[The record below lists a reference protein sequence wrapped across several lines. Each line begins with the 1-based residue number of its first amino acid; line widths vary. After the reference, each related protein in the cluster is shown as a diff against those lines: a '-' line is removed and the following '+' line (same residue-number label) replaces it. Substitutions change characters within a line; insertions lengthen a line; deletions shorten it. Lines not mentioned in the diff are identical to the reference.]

1 CRRHRGRPAT
11 RADTGDKQGNP
22 PSIIEV
28 VRMKPNGRRLGP
40 LGPVGL
46 VVALL
51 AGLLGLQAAT
61 ATAAHADTSQF
72 HGVNWADPNDNFV
85 TGNITP
91 VGLSNTD
98 DYATTYAKATSVLKG
113 FKALGA
119 NTVRMGF
126 NNATVTGSWWN

>member
-1 CRRHRGRPAT
+1 
-11 RADTGDKQGNP
+11 
-22 PSIIEV
+22 
-28 VRMKPNGRRLGP
+28 MKPYGRRLGRV
-40 LGPVGL
+40 GPVGS

-51 AGLLGLQAAT
+51 VVLLGQQMIGS
-61 ATAAHADTSQF
+61 TAAHADTSQF

-98 DYATTYAKATSVLKG
+98 PYATTYAKATSVLKG
-113 FKALGA
+113 FEALGA

-126 NNATVTGSWWN
+126 NRATVTGSWWNSYTAAFDAA

>member
-1 CRRHRGRPAT
+1 MKRNERRRGA
-11 RADTGDKQGNP
+11 
-22 PSIIEV
+22 V
-28 VRMKPNGRRLGP
+28 
-40 LGPVGL
+40 GPVGL
-46 VVALL
+46 VMALL
-51 AGLLGLQAAT
+51 AGLVGLQTAT

-98 DYATTYAKATSVLKG
+98 SYATTYAKATSVLKG

-126 NNATVTGSWWN
+126 NNATVSGSWWNSYTAAIDAASDQGMNVVLAP